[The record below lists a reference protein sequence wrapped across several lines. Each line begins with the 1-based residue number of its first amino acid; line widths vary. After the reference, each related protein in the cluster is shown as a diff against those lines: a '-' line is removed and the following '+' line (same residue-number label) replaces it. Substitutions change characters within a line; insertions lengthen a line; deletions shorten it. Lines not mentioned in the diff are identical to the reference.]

1 MSPKSTIKT
10 SIPAS
15 KVKATK
21 LNNTATMTTSSLS
34 NIPADLSGAVY
45 FWHPEDNNGFMSQ
58 WYDSPW
64 THEGTTYST
73 AEMWMMVQK
82 AKLFKDEVITSFPST
97 HTYLYHKYRDNEES
111 ADGGVIEYR
120 A

>member
-1 MSPKSTIKT
+1 MPLRGVVKIGKPVPKKKT
-10 SIPAS
+10 
-15 KVKATK
+15 TK
-21 LNNTATMTTSSLS
+21 PKKTTTMATSSS
-34 NIPADLSGAVY
+34 SAIPTDLSGAVY

-82 AKLFKDEVITSFPST
+82 AKLFKDEVNYYITINTDS
-97 HTYLYHKYRDNEES
+97 
-111 ADGGVIEYR
+111 
-120 A
+120 